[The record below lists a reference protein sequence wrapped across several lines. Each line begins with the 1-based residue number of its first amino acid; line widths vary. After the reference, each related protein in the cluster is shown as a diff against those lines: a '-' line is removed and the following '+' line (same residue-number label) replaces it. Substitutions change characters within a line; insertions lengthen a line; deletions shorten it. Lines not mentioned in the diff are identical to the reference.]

1 MRARGLL
8 IASLAAI
15 GLATAACGG
24 SGGSAPPTASG
35 GAGSGSGA
43 SGATTTSNGPGK
55 PMPILRIGTTNYI
68 DSLNPFNYIE
78 AQSTVAFDML
88 YPYLIQTTHGRV
100 YEGDWA
106 QKWDVSPDGKTYTFH
121 LRPGATWSD
130 GVPATADDAAWMI
143 NTIVKYQDGPAGTL
157 ATEVGHIATATA
169 PDANTLVVNYDKP
182 IANAIYKLSSIPILP
197 KHVYQP
203 LEGTDGKGLKTF
215 KPEQHGPVVSAGP
228 YTLAT
233 YQPRGTTV
241 YKAYPKFYGEPKPL
255 QQAVTLTFYTTPD
268 PMLADLK
275 AGKLD
280 YVDQVPTNAV
290 TDLKA
295 DPNVVVTEKP
305 GDETFNITWNSNPW
319 KPKHRELLD
328 PKVKQALSM
337 TVDRQRIINVVF
349 NGHASLVESFVGHT
363 AGEWENP
370 NLGPLKYD
378 IAAANAQLDAL
389 GYKRGPDG
397 IRVVPATTGKYAEP
411 AHKMVYDIMTP
422 TSTDFNV
429 DREFEIIK
437 AGFEQAGVHVT
448 QVSGGDSTAA
458 YAYETGD
465 NCDFSKKKGYDQKFD
480 IALWD
485 WFVYSDPDDALSYV
499 TSDQWCSWSDT
510 GYSNPTY
517 DAQYNQQSTLLDKAA
532 RKTLVDQMQQTIYD
546 NVLYTQLGEEDYID
560 ARSKSITGT
569 DVLLNGY
576 SKRFYTEIGKAS

>member
-1 MRARGLL
+1 MRAPAVLC
-8 IASLAAI
+8 ASLAAI

-24 SGGSAPPTASG
+24 SGGSAPPTSGG
-35 GAGSGSGA
+35 GAGSATSG
-43 SGATTTSNGPGK
+43 GGTTATGPAQ
-55 PMPILRIGTTNYI
+55 PMQILRIGTTNYI

-78 AQSTVAFDML
+78 SQSTVAFDML
-88 YPYLIQTTHGRV
+88 YPYLIQVTHGRV

-106 QKWDVSPDGKTYTFH
+106 QNWDVSPDGKTYTFH
-121 LRPGATWSD
+121 LKPGATWSD
-130 GVPATADDAAWMI
+130 GVPATAADAAWMI
-143 NTIVKYQDGPAGTL
+143 NTIVKYQNGPAGTL
-157 ATEVGHIATATA
+157 ATEVGHIGNATA
-169 PDANTLVVNYDKP
+169 PDPQTLVVNYDKP

-197 KHVYQP
+197 QHVYQP
-203 LEGTDGKGLKTF
+203 LEGSDGKGLKTF
-215 KPEQHGPVVSAGP
+215 KPETHGPVVSAGP

-233 YQPRGTTV
+233 YQPRGTSV
-241 YKAYPKFYGEPKPL
+241 FKAYPKFYGTPKPL

-295 DPNVVVTEKP
+295 DPNIVVTEKP

-363 AGEWENP
+363 AGAWENP

-397 IRVVPATTGKYAEP
+397 IRVVPATTGQYAEP

-429 DREFEIIK
+429 DREFEIVK
-437 AGFEQAGVHVT
+437 DGFEAAGVHVT
-448 QVSGGDSTAA
+448 QVSGGDSVAA

-465 NCDFSKKKGYDQKFD
+465 TCDFSKKKGYDQKFD

-510 GYSNPTY
+510 GWSNATY

-532 RKTLVDQMQQTIYD
+532 RKALVDTMQQEIYD

-560 ARSKSITGT
+560 AHPTSITGT

-576 SKRFYTEIGKAS
+576 SKRFWTEIGKAQ